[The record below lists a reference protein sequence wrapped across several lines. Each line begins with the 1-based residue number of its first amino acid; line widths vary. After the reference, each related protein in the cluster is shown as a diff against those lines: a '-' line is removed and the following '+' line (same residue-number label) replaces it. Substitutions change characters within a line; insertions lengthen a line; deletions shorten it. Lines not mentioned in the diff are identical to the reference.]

1 MLFNRIILCYKK
13 NIRETHVRMDNSRKA
28 FALSAVASLEVQLAT
43 YEEHLAEIENMRRL
57 FDDND
62 SKMLTM
68 IESYKRGF
76 LKGINA
82 ATMDFINNN
91 H

>member
-1 MLFNRIILCYKK
+1 M
-13 NIRETHVRMDNSRKA
+13 
-28 FALSAVASLEVQLAT
+28 
-43 YEEHLAEIENMRRL
+43 AEIEEMKQL

>member
-1 MLFNRIILCYKK
+1 
-13 NIRETHVRMDNSRKA
+13 
-28 FALSAVASLEVQLAT
+28 
-43 YEEHLAEIENMRRL
+43 
-57 FDDND
+57 
-62 SKMLTM
+62 M

-82 ATMDFINNN
+82 ATMDFINNM

>member
-1 MLFNRIILCYKK
+1 M
-13 NIRETHVRMDNSRKA
+13 
-28 FALSAVASLEVQLAT
+28 SAEERYRNNQKYLRAAS
-43 YEEHLAEIENMRRL
+43 YMKRL

-62 SKMLTM
+62 AKMLTM